1 MFSERESM
9 TDTAARLKAA
19 LLDPAAVFRS
29 PDQIEHDPTLSRED
43 KLAILESWEADAREL
58 AVAEEEN
65 MAGGEPSRLD
75 EVVAARVRVEGA
87 QSQATGSTTT
97 EAPPQKVGHFIRP
110 ARDTIHAD
118 HDIDEAALGLSL
130 QERPILPVS
139 DGDEI
144 VGVIARA
151 DLDRAREASGPTRLT
166 ARDIMTAELA
176 LCYQDD
182 DVKLALALM
191 DRHGCDH
198 LLVVD
203 SERTLVGILD
213 RKDLPSVSAADV
225 RSALDEPGVLESH
238 EENAQSIASTA
249 QPGGLKVY
257 AQSPTIK
264 KKDPD

>member
-1 MFSERESM
+1 M

-118 HDIDEAALGLSL
+118 HDIDEAAGAKENRGLS
-130 QERPILPVS
+130 P
-139 DGDEI
+139 
-144 VGVIARA
+144 AR
-151 DLDRAREASGPTRLT
+151 DRARDWS
-166 ARDIMTAELA
+166 
-176 LCYQDD
+176 
-182 DVKLALALM
+182 
-191 DRHGCDH
+191 
-198 LLVVD
+198 
-203 SERTLVGILD
+203 
-213 RKDLPSVSAADV
+213 
-225 RSALDEPGVLESH
+225 PGVR
-238 EENAQSIASTA
+238 
-249 QPGGLKVY
+249 
-257 AQSPTIK
+257 
-264 KKDPD
+264 